1 MPELVG
7 TSLTPGFTELL
18 ANWDSV
24 LQSLDR
30 VSAYTAERANE
41 PLSARLGSFRAA
53 RPTLFGESPE
63 GSEWQSLKGGGYP
76 TTEVVTVKEA
86 ADSLVIQGAG
96 CERHQRFPLQKL
108 EQRFAQEEVRSLLDL
123 AFHRWALLIHV
134 QAKEDATSVHRQQS
148 REDQNR
154 LLEVE
159 NALKTEKDKVQR
171 LQAVRGRY
179 AEVLRKSCLEAQRK
193 ETLNTVFQVWHLEI
207 RRRTEELQ
215 KQQLSQRTLEVA
227 QVTEE
232 VRQLRVELEAA
243 KGEKVEALD
252 MAQQE
257 LHRLTLELGKSQVT
271 PSAPIR
277 VDATKDSE
285 RTRQLTELSIK
296 LARSEADHAEAKSQ
310 VDPLRSQVITAR
322 RQLEMTYVLLNPKE
336 APDPRTGSR
345 DRDLAVTHLW
355 QVLERLRD
363 VPQNSVEKLEKI
375 HGSGEGESPSAMS
388 TPNIQSS
395 LSLPSLSSASGT
407 PCTTRS
413 RSKGKWVPATPW

>member
-1 MPELVG
+1 MPELG

-53 RPTLFGESPE
+53 RPALFGESPE

-76 TTEVVTVKEA
+76 SEVVKE
-86 ADSLVIQGAG
+86 ADSLVIQG
-96 CERHQRFPLQKL
+96 CEKRQRFPLQKL
-108 EQRFAQEEVRSLLDL
+108 EHRFAQEEVRNLLDL

-148 REDQNR
+148 QEDQNR

-171 LQAVRGRY
+171 LQALRGRY
-179 AEVLRKSCLEAQRK
+179 AEVLRKSCLEVQRK

-207 RRRTEELQ
+207 RRQREELK
-215 KQQLSQRTLEVA
+215 KQQLSQRTLEVSQA
-227 QVTEE
+227 TEE

-243 KGEKVEALD
+243 KEEKVEALGV
-252 MAQQE
+252 AQQE
-257 LHRLTLELGKSQVT
+257 LHRLTLELEKSQVT
-271 PSAPIR
+271 PPLIPPVH
-277 VDATKDSE
+277 VDSTKDSE
-285 RTRQLTELSIK
+285 RTRQLTQLSIK

-322 RQLEMTYVLLNPKE
+322 RQLEMAYVLLNPKE
-336 APDPRTGSR
+336 APDPRAGSR

-363 VPQNSVEKLEKI
+363 VPQNPVEKLEKI
-375 HGSGEGESPSAMS
+375 HGNGAVESPSAMS

-395 LSLPSLSSASGT
+395 LSLPSLSSASS

-413 RSKGKWVPATPW
+413 RSKGKWVPATPWS